1 MVIFF
6 NKPAKSSIR
15 SVSEKALIT
24 MRQGGIYFK
33 TERFRYIFYW
43 WNEMRQ
49 PAITIYKLT
58 SVASH
63 YEVHVGA
70 I

>member
-15 SVSEKALIT
+15 SVSEKTLIT
-24 MRQGGIYFK
+24 MGQGGIL
-33 TERFRYIFYW
+33 FYLLLVD
-43 WNEMRQ
+43 EMRQ

-58 SVASH
+58 SVSSH
-63 YEVHVGA
+63 DEVGA

>member
-15 SVSEKALIT
+15 SVSEKTLIT
-24 MRQGGIYFK
+24 MGQGGIL
-33 TERFRYIFYW
+33 FYLLLVD
-43 WNEMRQ
+43 EMRQ

-58 SVASH
+58 SVSSH
-63 YEVHVGA
+63 YEVGA